1 MWFVML
7 YESNLNADITE
18 NSGIIMPTLSSDNAM
33 MLQKSYSSLLILN
46 HSFYSEKWLL
56 FKVFFSTFTV
66 QKESSKHIS
75 LF

>member
-18 NSGIIMPTLSSDNAM
+18 NGGIIMPTLSSDNAM

-56 FKVFFSTFTV
+56 FKVFFYYIHCPERI
-66 QKESSKHIS
+66 K
-75 LF
+75 